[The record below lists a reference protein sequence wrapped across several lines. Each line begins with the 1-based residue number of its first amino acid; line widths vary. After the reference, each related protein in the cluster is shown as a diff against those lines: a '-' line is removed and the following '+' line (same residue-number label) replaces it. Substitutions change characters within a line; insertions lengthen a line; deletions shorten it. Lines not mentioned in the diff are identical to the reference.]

1 MRSPRQPR
9 QLVQMSGYEVCQ
21 GQEAVRPEQ
30 ARFGHYQQVCNP
42 VQHQSAR
49 LHLNE
54 SVKLGSKVVMHLLE
68 GRAPVA
74 DGVGESKHQERGWW

>member
-1 MRSPRQPR
+1 
-9 QLVQMSGYEVCQ
+9 MSENEVRQ
-21 GQEAVRPEQ
+21 GQQAVRPEQ

-42 VQHQSAR
+42 VQHQGAR
-49 LHLNE
+49 LHPYE

-68 GRAPVA
+68 GRAPVP